1 MGPVSQG
8 RSTQFSTTGV
18 PDNHHRSLLHHP
30 RHPGDQ
36 RWKVEKLPT
45 SFRLGTVDNERLRR
59 LSERLGE
66 AADRPISETE
76 AIKGLLLLG
85 EKTDTIKLLA
95 MVKDAVFERE

>member
-1 MGPVSQG
+1 MGRKLLSDAAASRLARQ
-8 RSTQFSTTGV
+8 QKEGV
-18 PDNHHRSLLHHP
+18 ETP
-30 RHPGDQ
+30 RVMP
-36 RWKVEKLPT
+36 RRKAEKLPK

-85 EKTDTIKLLA
+85 EKTDAKKLLVL
-95 MVKDAVFERE
+95 VKDAVFESK

>member
-1 MGPVSQG
+1 MARKLLSAAAASQLARQQEEG
-8 RSTQFSTTGV
+8 VETQRV
-18 PDNHHRSLLHHP
+18 MP
-30 RHPGDQ
+30 RLKAD
-36 RWKVEKLPT
+36 KLPK

-85 EKTDTIKLLA
+85 EKTDIKNCWH
-95 MVKDAVFERE
+95 

>member
-1 MGPVSQG
+1 MARKLLSDAAASKLARQ
-8 RSTQFSTTGV
+8 QEEGV
-18 PDNHHRSLLHHP
+18 ETP
-30 RHPGDQ
+30 RVMP
-36 RWKVEKLPT
+36 RRKAEKLPK

-85 EKTDTIKLLA
+85 EKTDAKKLLA
-95 MVKDAVFERE
+95 YVKDAVFESK